1 MPAVHLIIKGKVQGV
16 FFRASTKNK
25 ADSLGIKGWVRN
37 TPEGDVEVKAI
48 GDPLSIEEFV
58 EWCRKGASH
67 ARVIGVER
75 LEVEEEKFSDFRITR

>member
-37 TPEGDVEVKAI
+37 TPEGNVEVKAN
-48 GDPLSIEEFV
+48 GDPLVLEEFV
-58 EWCRKGASH
+58 EWCKTGPSQ
-67 ARVIGVER
+67 ARVTGVER
-75 LEVEEEKFSDFRITR
+75 VVVEEEKFSDFRITR